1 MFEPSIYTLASILVL
16 TAIAAA
22 WDLRTG
28 EIPNRLVI
36 LGALASLVALVW
48 TGTHGGGL
56 GLLKLVL
63 VMFAGAVLVTIVP
76 ALLYRAGGIGGG
88 DLKLLAVVGA
98 ALGPFLGLEVELLAF
113 CVATLYAP
121 VRLIWDGKLVQS
133 LKAIGQLAIRPLIP
147 KNKRPPPIAL
157 EEMTALRFGPAIFLG
172 ALLTAL
178 HHIGGAR

>member
-22 WDLRTG
+22 WDFYTG
-28 EIPNRLVI
+28 EIPNRLVFI
-36 LGALASLVALVW
+36 GALASAALLVW
-48 TGTHGGGL
+48 SGTSGGL
-56 GLLKLVL
+56 GITKLVL

-113 CVATLYAP
+113 CVAALYAP

-133 LKAIGQLAIRPLIP
+133 AKTIAQLAIRPLLP
-147 KNKRPPPIAL
+147 KHKRPAPIAL
-157 EEMTALRFGPAIFLG
+157 EEMTALRFGPAIFVG

-178 HHIGGAR
+178 HHIGSAR

>member
-36 LGALASLVALVW
+36 VGALVSAVALVLGRA
-48 TGTHGGGL
+48 TGADL
-56 GLLKLVL
+56 GLPKLVL

-133 LKAIGQLAIRPLIP
+133 LKAIGQLALRPLIP
-147 KNKRPPPIAL
+147 KHRRPPPIAL
-157 EEMTALRFGPAIFLG
+157 EEMTALRFGPAIFAG